1 MGTPDF
7 AVPALRSLSDAY
19 EVIAVYTKL
28 DKPAGR
34 GRKVAVSAVKQE
46 AIGRGFAVREPK
58 SLRPAEV
65 VAEIKA
71 LRPEL
76 IVVAA
81 YGLILPQAVLDIP
94 PHGCINVHASLLPHF
109 RGASPIAGALLAG
122 ERETGITLML
132 MEAGLDTG
140 PILAQRAIPI
150 EAADNTG
157 TLEAKLSR
165 MGAELLAE
173 TLPRWLEGAI
183 IPQPQD
189 DGLATITRLIQK
201 ADGKIEWSETATT
214 IVRTIKAFTP
224 WPGAYTEWNGQPLKL
239 LGAAERDDAGSPGL
253 VVKLGGTVLVGSGKG
268 SVEITE
274 LQAAGKRAM
283 GAADFLRGR
292 PEFVGAQLG
301 PAR

>member
-7 AVPALRSLSDAY
+7 AVPALRSLSDAH

-268 SVEITE
+268 SVEIIE

>member
-150 EAADNTG
+150 EAADSTG
-157 TLEAKLSR
+157 TL
-165 MGAELLAE
+165 
-173 TLPRWLEGAI
+173 
-183 IPQPQD
+183 
-189 DGLATITRLIQK
+189 
-201 ADGKIEWSETATT
+201 
-214 IVRTIKAFTP
+214 
-224 WPGAYTEWNGQPLKL
+224 
-239 LGAAERDDAGSPGL
+239 AGGCHHSA
-253 VVKLGGTVLVGSGKG
+253 
-268 SVEITE
+268 
-274 LQAAGKRAM
+274 AAGRRTGDDYAPHPE
-283 GAADFLRGR
+283 GR
-292 PEFVGAQLG
+292 RKDRVV
-301 PAR
+301 